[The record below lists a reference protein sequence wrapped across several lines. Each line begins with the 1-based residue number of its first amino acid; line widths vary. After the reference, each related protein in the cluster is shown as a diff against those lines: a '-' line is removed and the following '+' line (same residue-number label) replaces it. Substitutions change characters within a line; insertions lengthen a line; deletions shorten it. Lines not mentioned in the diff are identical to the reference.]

1 MRTTWRRCW
10 RRSIQG
16 SRRRTEGGTEA
27 ADQTQSTPS
36 TPRFGMGC
44 GVRAV
49 VQRVSEGSVVVD
61 GKVTGAVG
69 QGLCV
74 LVGVG
79 QGDSEEDAR
88 WLADKVVD
96 LRVFEDEQGKM
107 NRSVLDVRGG
117 VLAISQFTL
126 FGDARKG
133 TRPGFVDAAR
143 PEVAQPLYAK
153 FCEQVRARG
162 VEVGEGVFR
171 ATMEVRIVNEG
182 PVTLL
187 LDSKKLF

>member
-1 MRTTWRRCW
+1 M
-10 RRSIQG
+10 
-16 SRRRTEGGTEA
+16 
-27 ADQTQSTPS
+27 
-36 TPRFGMGC
+36 
-44 GVRAV
+44 RAV
-49 VQRVSEGSVVVD
+49 VQRVSAASVSVD
-61 GKVTGAVG
+61 GQVTGEIAG
-69 QGLCV
+69 GLCV

-79 QGDSEEDAR
+79 QSDGEEDAR

-96 LRVFEDEQGKM
+96 LRIFEDDQGKM
-107 NRSVLDVRGG
+107 NRSVLDVRGA

-133 TRPGFVDAAR
+133 ARPGFVDAAR
-143 PEVAQPLYAK
+143 PELAQPLYAK

-162 VEVGEGVFR
+162 VQVGEGVFR
-171 ATMEVRIVNEG
+171 ATMQVRIVNEG